1 MDGCVRLTW
10 TAVSGAKTYV
20 LGRSQGT
27 NGFQRVPSPPAVGST
42 TYEDANV
49 RTGLRVSYTVT
60 AVDSEGLAGLR
71 GVSPDF
77 IPAAAPAAGCS
88 DSHIMLE
95 TRPMN
100 VVAERTATG
109 FALSW
114 AAAPLK
120 RDGFE
125 IRHFVNGHQVE
136 SQRVGGQVFQ
146 ANFQGAVAGEHRFD
160 VSPIDLHSIGGP
172 SASSNIVAV
181 AASQPPGGGSASPG
195 LGGGSASPGLGAASF
210 PTSGTDLSFAVAP
223 PLSMGVGASSSPGA
237 PSGSQWSSL
246 DPGVASVTADGVV
259 TARAAG
265 EARIVAVAPAGGNG
279 VRVTVVRVVVT
290 P

>member
-27 NGFQRVPSPPAVGST
+27 NGFQRVPSPPAAGST

-49 RTGLRVSYTVT
+49 RAGLRVSYTVT

-71 GVSPDF
+71 GVSGDF

-100 VVAERTATG
+100 VVAQRTATG

-114 AAAPLK
+114 AAAHLK

-125 IRHFVNGHQVE
+125 IRHFVDGHQIE

-160 VSPIDLHSIGGP
+160 VSPMDERSIAGP

-181 AASQPPGGGSASPG
+181 AASQPP
-195 LGGGSASPGLGAASF
+195 GGGSASPGLGAASF

-223 PLSMGVGASSSPGA
+223 PLSMGVGASSSLGA

-246 DPGVASVTADGVV
+246 DPGVASVTGDGVV

-279 VRVTVVRVVVT
+279 VRVTVVRVVVV